1 MNKNHHS
8 LQYKMEANPNKT
20 FKQLKQ
26 KQKAK
31 ISDWLYKEV
40 FLYYQGHNSFPTD
53 VDYVEI
59 YKRIYGKLCSSAI
72 WCPYDEFE
80 RNMLKKKEHMETR
93 VTRDISEGKTE
104 EIFAKKPKKSEKEKL
119 AIKKQQR
126 KDKKKRLSVKKQNES
141 IQLDCDDTFA
151 FIVGYTSGGA
161 PYGATW
167 EQMGVDPELSY
178 KDKVKSLLEGNFDVE

>member
-1 MNKNHHS
+1 MKKNHHS

-40 FLYYQGHNSFPTD
+40 FLYYQGHHSFPTD

-80 RNMLKKKEHMETR
+80 RNMLKKKSLQSR
-93 VTRDISEGKTE
+93 NNKGK
-104 EIFAKKPKKSEKEKL
+104 IGKS
-119 AIKKQQR
+119 
-126 KDKKKRLSVKKQNES
+126 D
-141 IQLDCDDTFA
+141 
-151 FIVGYTSGGA
+151 
-161 PYGATW
+161 
-167 EQMGVDPELSY
+167 
-178 KDKVKSLLEGNFDVE
+178 